1 MKKAPFEV
9 SETGWG
15 EFEASIRIYFKDSDE
30 RPLDLFH
37 LIKLYPPGPPQLS
50 GSLKKVSMK
59 VLLFWQSFV
68 EVIVVL
74 FLIIYCAC
82 L

>member
-50 GSLKKVSMK
+50 GSLKKVSMT

-68 EVIVVL
+68 EFIVVL
-74 FLIIYCAC
+74 FLIINCAC